1 MITDFSCW
9 VDVDIARFQKYKKN
23 NKKNQNLQKKRGK
36 EKERKSWGTSL
47 KTLQNFSYKYHATL
61 NFYVGGNFAIWVEAT
76 QNTKKTLKS

>member
-1 MITDFSCW
+1 
-9 VDVDIARFQKYKKN
+9 
-23 NKKNQNLQKKRGK
+23 
-36 EKERKSWGTSL
+36 L